1 MPVKVA
7 LEVSGSVE
15 DAHELRQWLR
25 GEPEVRQ
32 AVLPLVPASPAPGSM
47 GSSATV
53 IELLL
58 QPGGLTVTLAAGVVA
73 WLQTRRGGQ
82 TVTISR
88 PDGTEI
94 VVASQSV
101 RGLTP
106 ESSGKLALEVA
117 RALDESSRR
126 DREAGTSEP

>member
-1 MPVKVA
+1 M
-7 LEVSGSVE
+7 
-15 DAHELRQWLR
+15 
-25 GEPEVRQ
+25 
-32 AVLPLVPASPAPGSM
+32 
-47 GSSATV
+47 
-53 IELLL
+53 LL